1 MANDFDIDALLDQ
14 ALGNI
19 HATSGDD
26 SESVNAQNLKANDP
40 LINNEG
46 ANIGSFE
53 VEPGLSGAPGIS
65 DTNNKI
71 LKSEGIYVST
81 KKDENPNPSQNVSQ
95 PNSSNSGF
103 GSGVVNPNGSAKLD
117 RTSAKDRI
125 QQLRSE
131 IATASKSF
139 NLDDLSNT
147 TLGGDKNPGA
157 DKNNVFTSPNAQQSG
172 TQQLGTQQLG
182 TQQLGTQQLGTQQLG
197 TQQLGTPVV
206 QPAPQPVANT
216 YEIGFNETR
225 SFEGPN
231 LLDVS
236 QEQGITDHAIED
248 IINNFNQSKTPV
260 NNTVSGDEPV
270 IETPSVNGSDHDY
283 LNDNYHVPEK
293 SFSKQNIEVSTGDE
307 LILGDRLNLTD
318 DESDKSKDSVDDF
331 MDLHNLVVD
340 NIHKKNVVMPDG
352 LVNSG
357 DTTVAHEGSLAQSD
371 MAPKALLDSEILN
384 KETLADTVENISVV
398 EAEPI
403 AVAKD
408 SDIDMLLAAEFG
420 DEFADTPKKVE
431 TTSISQEVS
440 APIGVA
446 QQPAGEAKSDIPVVP
461 SQSEQDFVP
470 NKVETAPQTGNRRTD
485 RVKTRQTD
493 GRPAIPKYVADENVL
508 VTPPP
513 LVGANSVTNTQAG
526 NELESLL
533 NDVLD
538 AASDTKNKAIQSSV
552 MNEFNVMANVKK
564 SSESEINVS
573 SVQQNSNLRSTKK
586 TYAFPNRSQIS
597 IEDSSTEIA
606 DSNVPVDEVLPSIGM
621 QPIII
626 KKGTVKKLKKK

>member
-26 SESVNAQNLKANDP
+26 SESVNPQNLKANDP

-46 ANIGSFE
+46 AYVGSFE
-53 VEPGLSGAPGIS
+53 VDSGLSGAPDIS

-81 KKDENPNPSQNVSQ
+81 KKDEKPNPSQNVSQ

-157 DKNNVFTSPNAQQSG
+157 DKNNVFTSPNAQQS
-172 TQQLGTQQLG
+172 
-182 TQQLGTQQLGTQQLG
+182 GTQQLG

-318 DESDKSKDSVDDF
+318 DESDKYQDSVDEF
-331 MDLHNLVVD
+331 IDLHNLVVE

-352 LVNSG
+352 LVNSV
-357 DTTVAHEGSLAQSD
+357 DTTVAHEGSLAQTD
-371 MAPKALLDSEILN
+371 MAPQASLDSEILN

-420 DEFADTPKKVE
+420 DEFADTPKRVE

-440 APIGVA
+440 AAIGVA

-526 NELESLL
+526 SELESLL

-552 MNEFNVMANVKK
+552 MNEFNMMANVKK

-573 SVQQNSNLRSTKK
+573 SVQQNSNSRSTKK
-586 TYAFPNRSQIS
+586 TYAFPNRSQTS
-597 IEDSSTEIA
+597 IEDRSTEIA
-606 DSNVPVDEVLPSIGM
+606 DSNVPVEEVLPSIGM